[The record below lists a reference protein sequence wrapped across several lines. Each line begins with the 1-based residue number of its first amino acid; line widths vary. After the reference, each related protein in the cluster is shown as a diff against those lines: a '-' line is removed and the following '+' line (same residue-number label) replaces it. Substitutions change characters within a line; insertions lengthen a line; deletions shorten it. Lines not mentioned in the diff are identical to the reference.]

1 MSKDRQAPSELPY
14 QRMLQECLRGE
25 LRVLNAHLPCEQ
37 KTLSD
42 LLGEEYPNVVCND
55 GSTHLFKRKELEY
68 LASMIDTDEQEALLL
83 PILIEVNPG
92 QGEMAIICRGEVEE
106 KVISKILD
114 MPVTPKQGRIMI
126 YKPQL
131 ALIRKPLKTTTQ
143 YLFSPKIN
151 QVS

>member
-1 MSKDRQAPSELPY
+1 
-14 QRMLQECLRGE
+14 MLQECLRGE

-42 LLGEEYPNVVCND
+42 LLGEEYPNVLCND
-55 GSTHLFKRKELEY
+55 GSTHLFKRKELQY
-68 LASMIDTDEQEALLL
+68 LAGMLDTDEQEALLL
-83 PILIEVNPG
+83 PMLIEVNPG

-114 MPVTPKQGRIMI
+114 MPLTTKQERIMI

-143 YLFSPKIN
+143 YLFSPK
-151 QVS
+151 SSD

>member
-1 MSKDRQAPSELPY
+1 LNKERQALNGVPY
-14 QRMLQECLRGE
+14 QKLLQECLKGE
-25 LRVLNAHLPCEQ
+25 LRVLNAYLPCEQ
-37 KTLSD
+37 KLLSD

-83 PILIEVNPG
+83 PMLIEVNPG

-114 MPVTPKQGRIMI
+114 MPVIPKQERIMI

-143 YLFSPKIN
+143 YLFSPK
-151 QVS
+151 SLD

>member
-1 MSKDRQAPSELPY
+1 MLNELPY
-14 QRMLQECLRGE
+14 QRLLQECLRGE

-37 KTLSD
+37 KPLSD

-68 LASMIDTDEQEALLL
+68 LASLLDADEQEALLL
-83 PILIEVNPG
+83 PMLIEVNPG

-114 MPVTPKQGRIMI
+114 MPITPTQERIMI

-143 YLFSPKIN
+143 YLFSPK
-151 QVS
+151 SLD

>member
-1 MSKDRQAPSELPY
+1 MVSELPY
-14 QRMLQECLRGE
+14 QRMLRECLTGE
-25 LRVLNAHLPCEQ
+25 LRVLNAYLPCAQ

-55 GSTHLFKRKELEY
+55 GSTHLFKKKELKY
-68 LASMIDTDEQEALLL
+68 LAGMLDSDEQEALLL
-83 PILIEVNPG
+83 PMLIEVNSG
-92 QGEMAIICRGEVEE
+92 QCEMAIICQGGVEE

-114 MPVTPKQGRIMI
+114 MPVTPKQKRIVI

-143 YLFSPKIN
+143 YLFSPK
-151 QVS
+151 SLD